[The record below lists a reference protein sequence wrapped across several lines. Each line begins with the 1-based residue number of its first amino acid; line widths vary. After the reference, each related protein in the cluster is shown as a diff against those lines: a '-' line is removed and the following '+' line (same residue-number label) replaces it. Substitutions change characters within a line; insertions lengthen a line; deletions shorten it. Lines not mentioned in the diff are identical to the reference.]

1 MSATP
6 TVGQPPGSIP
16 DQDALRECWHPV
28 AYADALV
35 SAPLRVMLL
44 GEPVVLWRDSQG
56 KPHALS
62 DVCIHRGT
70 ALSLGRVVE
79 DELMC
84 PYHGWRYGTDGR
96 CKAIP
101 QLADPTRV
109 PGKARVAA

>member
-44 GEPVVLWRDSQG
+44 G
-56 KPHALS
+56 
-62 DVCIHRGT
+62 
-70 ALSLGRVVE
+70 
-79 DELMC
+79 
-84 PYHGWRYGTDGR
+84 
-96 CKAIP
+96 
-101 QLADPTRV
+101 
-109 PGKARVAA
+109 